1 VAGDK
6 VFDLEKIYREVT
18 RGMLKE
24 LVKYVEGKEVVL
36 TIDGET
42 KIVVKFEKL
51 KISEKN

>member
-1 VAGDK
+1 VLS
-6 VFDLEKIYREVT
+6 LEKIYKEVA

-24 LVKYVEGKEVVL
+24 LVKYLEGKEIIL
-36 TIDGET
+36 TIDNET

>member
-1 VAGDK
+1 M
-6 VFDLEKIYREVT
+6 FDLEKIYREVA

-24 LVKYVEGKEVVL
+24 LVKCLEGKEIVL

-51 KISEKN
+51 KIKE